1 MIDLNDNSIQSE
13 GSTTRIF
20 NGGNASPG
28 VENCELV
35 RIEKVEGYGA
45 VDFFFADS
53 TGAEIKMREWFV
65 DYTREGADKK
75 EISQAKRM
83 KHILTK
89 FLPEG
94 TALPQAQNSEELL
107 QKVMQALGSSY
118 VGVKVRLKVTY
129 KESGYLQVPPYVP
142 FLELMAIPEA
152 SSNLSFSNIDITE
165 RPSQDAPEDIT
176 AGAAIGNSSAGAVSW
191 P

>member
-1 MIDLNDNSIQSE
+1 MIDLNDASIQSE
-13 GSTTRIF
+13 GKGMKIF

-28 VENCELV
+28 VENCALV
-35 RIEKVEGYGA
+35 RVEKAEGYDA

-65 DYTREGADKK
+65 DYDREGADRK

-94 TALPQAQNSEELL
+94 TPLPQAQNSEDLL
-107 QKVMQALGSSY
+107 QKVMQALGTTY

-129 KESGYLQVPPYVP
+129 KESGYLQIPPYVP
-142 FLELMAIPEA
+142 FLELMTVPANE
-152 SSNLSFSNIDITE
+152 SRLSFSNIDITE
-165 RPSQDAPEDIT
+165 KPSQDAPEDIAT
-176 AGAAIGNSSAGAVSW
+176 AAASSTTGAVTW